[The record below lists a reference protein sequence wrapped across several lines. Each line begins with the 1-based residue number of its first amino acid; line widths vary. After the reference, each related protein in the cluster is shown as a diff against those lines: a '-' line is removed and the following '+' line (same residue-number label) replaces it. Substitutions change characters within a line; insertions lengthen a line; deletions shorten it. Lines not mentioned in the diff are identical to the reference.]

1 MQFTALRSTCA
12 VHLRG
17 QEKESSSLWQLLR
30 LQTDQRVMSYTLYII
45 SLYPSRVRN
54 NSIPKCWKYL
64 FITIRYA
71 KFDFFFCV
79 STTGFRTASQSNGF
93 ISLHFS
99 MSHVE
104 MLTVQDQFSLPNT
117 LKYNYKHNFLKG
129 QNQH

>member
-71 KFDFFFCV
+71 KFDFFFVYQPQV
-79 STTGFRTASQSNGF
+79 SEQLLSPMVSLVF
-93 ISLHFS
+93 ISACP
-99 MSHVE
+99 
-104 MLTVQDQFSLPNT
+104 MLKCSQFRISLV
-117 LKYNYKHNFLKG
+117 FLIHL
-129 QNQH
+129 NIIINIIS